1 MILKFVGKAELRAKS
16 NFRKSKGR
24 HNGVPNQKARS
35 GMETEQRVQEFESRM
50 AESKQSHLM

>member
-16 NFRKSKGR
+16 NFRESKGR

-35 GMETEQRVQEFESRM
+35 GMETEQRV
-50 AESKQSHLM
+50 